1 MIHSGRTIELGDN
14 RRQLDAEPP
23 LVAAAAGGLDLRAP
37 PVAPAHDETGNRLDD
52 EQAIAAAGALD
63 EPFHQRV
70 ARRRPFRSANAAT
83 IDAGP
88 LGSAAVAMSARRV
101 TRRQVKCP
109 ICFGRFRHGP
119 GMAVK
124 PDHFGGVELAIPTPR
139 RLHRAASEIDEQ
151 HAFVPPVNGFGHSR
165 FGQRAHDFAHEQKVE
180 RRVEQRERR
189 SLACTVERAALADPL
204 PSFDIRRRKRAQ
216 CRRHLREC
224 QVRKMTRFEGVE
236 PVIES
241 GVVAHSRAA
250 GIPTGSA
257 IVRGISGIQLAL
269 ILTPDADYV
278 FEAPKEAP
286 KCRRP
291 DRWPRS
297 FLQC

>member
-1 MIHSGRTIELGDN
+1 
-14 RRQLDAEPP
+14 
-23 LVAAAAGGLDLRAP
+23 
-37 PVAPAHDETGNRLDD
+37 
-52 EQAIAAAGALD
+52 
-63 EPFHQRV
+63 
-70 ARRRPFRSANAAT
+70 
-83 IDAGP
+83 
-88 LGSAAVAMSARRV
+88 
-101 TRRQVKCP
+101 
-109 ICFGRFRHGP
+109 
-119 GMAVK
+119 
-124 PDHFGGVELAIPTPR
+124 
-139 RLHRAASEIDEQ
+139 
-151 HAFVPPVNGFGHSR
+151 
-165 FGQRAHDFAHEQKVE
+165 
-180 RRVEQRERR
+180 
-189 SLACTVERAALADPL
+189 
-204 PSFDIRRRKRAQ
+204 
-216 CRRHLREC
+216 
-224 QVRKMTRFEGVE
+224 MTRFEGVE